1 MIHGQTG
8 TSSYFQGRFAS
19 YGKHQWN
26 VKTYKLG
33 DDQME
38 QLRSYFIDDA
48 LYLQDDF
55 GIDQNDVYFGGRSG
69 GWLVVDADLSQ
80 SHIDHITVTV
90 NEFKKDPVAF
100 YKSIFE

>member
-26 VKTYKLG
+26 VKTYAL
-33 DDQME
+33 DNDQLE
-38 QLRSYFIDDA
+38 NLRAYILDKDWLA
-48 LYLQDDF
+48 EEF
-55 GIDQNDVYFGGRSG
+55 GVGLKDVCFEGRSG
-69 GWLVVDADLSQ
+69 GWLVVDALLTQ
-80 SHIDHITVTV
+80 PQIDKISSMVDS
-90 NEFKKDPVAF
+90 FKSDPAAF